1 MSYLDLPRLCFIGKF
16 QADVST
22 SNNDPCHF
30 APGKVKNPWWNSNGS
45 NCFQFQGATVTSV
58 TLAGGVFQNTAA
70 DDPIVT
76 TPVISTNNPQMGK
89 LVDLDP
95 EQQMVSQV
103 WGLQLCIGDQSSGN
117 YVLGNFQ
124 AVNFRDMTGGR
135 CPQPADQIG
144 GAGATYLSV
153 MDVLEW
159 GPNLSNAMSKL
170 QTASGN
176 LLSVRFVVDLYD
188 DMSTLPNSD
197 TPNPNFTWGRV
208 CGAVGPANPSDP
220 RNFVVGRFLRI
231 PATPSPAAA
240 AVSALALMKS
250 GAITEVDAPT
260 ATLPPA
266 SYNYAPA
273 IVDVPNDHVAFDFG
287 NSLCVTASGESYPGM
302 GTLQVATSG
311 GTVIGPIPATTDD
324 YTQRS
329 WIYDFNG
336 NGVAAPLATQPLALL
351 ENGSQVLVEN
361 PNGTYVDFTE
371 WVYRANAGDPPLE
384 ITVMTL
390 QWGQALADQ
399 TVGIV
404 DVSSTLL
411 QSPPPKQ
418 FGGVGCTNMPFST
431 TPGLSYKSPVKTG
444 NDGTVTFHVTLS
456 DPGDPRDGL
465 EGQVYAIAPQWDQDG
480 NPDGNIAASILL
492 HSNPPVPDTP
502 QWATD
507 VLPTFAQYMKL
518 YPFMK
523 ARMDLTNEQTVKTN
537 ASVIANMLQLPIT
550 DPRFMPV
557 TRDLSSSKLQT
568 ILKWLRANGAST
580 PPSPPAH

>member
-16 QADVST
+16 QANVST

-30 APGKVKNPWWNSNGS
+30 APGKVTNPWWNSNGS
-45 NCFQFQGATVTSV
+45 NVFQFQGATVTSI
-58 TLAGGVFQNTAA
+58 TLAGGVCLTTAA
-70 DDPIVT
+70 CDPIVT

-103 WGLQLCIGDQSSGN
+103 WGLQLCIGDQTSGN

-135 CPQPADQIG
+135 SPQPPDNIA

-159 GPNLSNAMSKL
+159 GPNLSPAMNAL
-170 QTASGN
+170 RAASGN

-188 DMSTLPNSD
+188 DMATLPGS
-197 TPNPNFTWGRV
+197 TSPNPNFTWGRV
-208 CGAVGPANPSDP
+208 CGAVGPANPNDP

-231 PATPSPAAA
+231 PATPNPAAA
-240 AVSALALMKS
+240 AISALAMVKS
-250 GAITEVDAPT
+250 GAITDAGPT
-260 ATLPPA
+260 TPQLPPA
-266 SYNYAPA
+266 SYNYAPF
-273 IVDVPNDHVAFDFG
+273 IVDAANDRVSFDFG

-302 GTLQVATSG
+302 GSLQVAIAG
-311 GTVIGPIPATTDD
+311 GSVIGPIPATTDD

-329 WIYDFNG
+329 WIYDFVG
-336 NGVAAPLATQPLALL
+336 NGVAASVATQPLALL
-351 ENGSQVLVEN
+351 ENGNQVLVEN

-371 WVYRANAGDPPLE
+371 WVYRANAGDPALD

-390 QWGQALADQ
+390 QWGKPLAGQ
-399 TVGIV
+399 TVGIA
-404 DVSSTLL
+404 DVSSNIL
-411 QSPPPKQ
+411 QLPPPNPP
-418 FGGVGCTNMPFST
+418 GVGCTNMPFST
-431 TPGLSYKSPVKTG
+431 TPGISYKSPVTTG
-444 NDGTVTFHVTLS
+444 SDGTVTFQVTLS
-456 DPGDPRDGL
+456 DPGNPRDGL

-480 NPDGNIAASILL
+480 NPDSNIAASILL

-507 VLPTFAQYMKL
+507 VLPVFAQYMKL

-523 ARMDLTNEQTVKTN
+523 ARMDLTNEQTVKAN
-537 ASVIANMLQLPIT
+537 ASVIEMMLQLPMT

-557 TRDLSSSKLQT
+557 TRDLSNSKLQT